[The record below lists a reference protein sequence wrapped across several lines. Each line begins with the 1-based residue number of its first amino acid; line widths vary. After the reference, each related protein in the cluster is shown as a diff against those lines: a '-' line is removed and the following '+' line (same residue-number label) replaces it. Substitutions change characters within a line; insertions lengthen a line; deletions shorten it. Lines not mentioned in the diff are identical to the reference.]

1 MLAFTRRAFA
11 ATALAAISIG
21 LLGGAA
27 AAQEATMKLTWNTS
41 DGPKDPYAIVAHAF
55 ADEIQKRIPDAVKI
69 QYYPNN
75 QLGDEK
81 LMMEGLRFGTIDAA
95 IVTNALVATVEP
107 GFQVVDMPFLFDSA
121 DKAHEVLDGE
131 VGQQLLKSL
140 DQDGIVG
147 LGFAEGGFRHM
158 INNVRPVN
166 EPSDVDGVKF
176 RVMQNPVF
184 IDMFRSLGGNAV
196 PIGWAETFTAAQQ
209 GTVDGLEIP
218 LAVIASNKYSEVVK
232 YLSLTKHTYS
242 AIEVLV
248 SKRFFDK
255 LKPEQQTAMREAAKT
270 AIDTQR
276 QQVASNEKQMV
287 ETLKEQGMTVNDV
300 TDVAAFREK
309 VAPVY
314 KEFRSS
320 IGADLFDRTLEE
332 AGAENPAKP
341 K

>member
-11 ATALAAISIG
+11 ATALATVS
-21 LLGGAA
+21 LGILGAPA
-27 AAQEATMKLTWNTS
+27 FAQQLPMKLTWNTS

-55 ADEIQKRIPDAVKI
+55 ADGITQRIPDAVNI
-69 QYYPNN
+69 QFYPNN

-95 IVTNALVATVEP
+95 IVTNALIATIEP
-107 GFQVVDMPFLFDSA
+107 GFQVVDMPFLFDDA
-121 DKAHEVLDGE
+121 KKAHEVLDGPI
-131 VGQQLLKSL
+131 GQELMASL
-140 DQDGIVG
+140 EKGGIIG

-158 INNVRPVN
+158 INNVRPVSA
-166 EPSDVDGVKF
+166 PSDVEGVKF

-196 PIGWAETFTAAQQ
+196 PIGWGETFTAAQQ

-242 AIEVLV
+242 ALGVLV

-255 LKPEQQTAMREAAKT
+255 LAPEQQDALREAAAD
-270 AIDTQR
+270 AIKTQR
-276 QQVASNEKQMV
+276 EQVAANEAEMV
-287 ETLKEQGMTVNDV
+287 STLEEQGMTVNDV
-300 TDVAAFREK
+300 PDVTVFRDK
-309 VAPVY
+309 VGPVY
-314 KEFRSS
+314 EQFRSS
-320 IGADLFDRTLEE
+320 IGEDLFDRTLAAVGGNE
-332 AGAENPAKP
+332 PASAN
-341 K
+341 